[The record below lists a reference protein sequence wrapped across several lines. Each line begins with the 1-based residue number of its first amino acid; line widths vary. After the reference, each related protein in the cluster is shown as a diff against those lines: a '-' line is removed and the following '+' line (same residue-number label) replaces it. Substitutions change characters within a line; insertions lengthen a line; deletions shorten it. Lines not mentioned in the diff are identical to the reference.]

1 MAVDIERERRRFTI
15 DEYERMAETGIL
27 TSDDRVE
34 LIEGEIVEM
43 SPIGDP
49 HAAFVANLNRLLMK
63 AFGDQAHV
71 WVQGP
76 LRVPPRSKPQP
87 DLALLRLRSYVR
99 EGATAE
105 DALLVIEVADTS
117 LRYDRTV
124 KLRIYARAGIP
135 EYWIVD
141 ANTETLEIYRSP
153 SGERY
158 ADLLRP
164 SRDDRVAPL
173 AFPDAALPV
182 ASIFV

>member
-15 DEYERMAETGIL
+15 EEYERMAETGIL
-27 TSDDRVE
+27 ERDERVE

-43 SPIGDP
+43 SPIGSP
-49 HAAFVANLNRLLMK
+49 HAAFVANLNHLLVH
-63 AFGDQAHV
+63 AVGDRALV
-71 WVQGP
+71 WPQGP
-76 LRVPPRSKPQP
+76 VRVPPRSVPQP
-87 DLALLRLRSYVR
+87 DLALLRPRSYVR
-99 EGATAE
+99 EAATIA
-105 DALLVIEVADTS
+105 DVLLVIEVADTS

-124 KLRIYARAGIP
+124 KLRLYARAGIP

-158 ADLLRP
+158 ADLTRP
-164 SRDDRVAPL
+164 SRDDRVALL
-173 AFPDAALPV
+173 AFPEAALPV